1 MKAKLSRLNAK
12 IKEREQTIREL
23 KAEGND
29 ERGLIVFQELE
40 KLKARKSLINKY
52 KRFK

>member
-1 MKAKLSRLNAK
+1 MKAKTARLNK
-12 IKEREQTIREL
+12 LIKQKEETVREL
-23 KAEGND
+23 KEAGND
-29 ERGLIVFQELE
+29 ERGLQVFGELE